1 MKESPELSVT
11 LLRSSGQKLTP
22 TMSASPAPVALGRA
36 RVTVPFEEGCWLSV
50 ALWITVM
57 ELLTG
62 GGAGAEATLIVSLAL
77 TVALVESRTV
87 IEALK
92 VPEAVGV
99 PLMVPALLMERPPG
113 RPLADQVYGDTP
125 PVAASVAEYAV
136 ATVPAG
142 REVVEI
148 VSGAGGGADDAPL
161 NATIS
166 MP

>member
-22 TMSASPAPVALGRA
+22 TMSACPAPLALGRA
-36 RVTVPFEEGCWLSV
+36 RVTVPLEEGCWLSV

-62 GGAGAEATLIVSLAL
+62 GCVGAGAEATPIVSLAL
-77 TVALVESRTV
+77 TLAFVESRTV

-92 VPEAVGV
+92 VPDAVGV
-99 PLMVPALLMERPPG
+99 PLIVPALLMERPLG
-113 RPLADQVYGDTP
+113 KPLADQLYGETP
-125 PVAASVAEYAV
+125 PVAASVVEYAV
-136 ATVPAG
+136 PTVPAG
-142 REVVEI
+142 RVVVEI
-148 VSGAGGGADDAPL
+148 ASGAGTDDAPL

-166 MP
+166 MA

>member
-1 MKESPELSVT
+1 
-11 LLRSSGQKLTP
+11 
-22 TMSASPAPVALGRA
+22 
-36 RVTVPFEEGCWLSV
+36 
-50 ALWITVM
+50 M

-77 TVALVESRTV
+77 ALAFVESRTV
-87 IEALK
+87 IDAEKL
-92 VPEAVGV
+92 PDAVGV

-113 RPLADQVYGDTP
+113 KPLADHVYGETP
-125 PVAASVAEYAV
+125 PVAASVVEYAV
-136 ATVPAG
+136 PTVPAG

-148 VSGAGGGADDAPL
+148 VSGAGGGADSAPL